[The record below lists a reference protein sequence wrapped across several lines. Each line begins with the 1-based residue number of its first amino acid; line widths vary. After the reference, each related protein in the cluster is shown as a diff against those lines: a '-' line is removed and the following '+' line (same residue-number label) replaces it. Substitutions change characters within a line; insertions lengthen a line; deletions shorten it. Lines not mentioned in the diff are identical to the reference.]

1 MKVYNKNG
9 DVIEIQDVNDTGWE
23 ILLADESLKGR
34 ILNGYATLVFEGPL
48 LEGNDGQKNTSI
60 KLPDKYMPSIF
71 PLDFSLHTNEVKP
84 KSVFAGINRL
94 DGLYFYMIGTNMNP
108 VGTVTYP
115 L

>member
-23 ILLADESLKGR
+23 ILLADESVKGR
-34 ILNGYATLVFEGPL
+34 ILNGYVTLVFEGPL
-48 LEGNDGQKNTSI
+48 LEGSDGQMNTSI
-60 KLPDKYMPSIF
+60 KLPDKYMPSTY
-71 PLDFSLHTNEVKP
+71 PLDFSLHTNERKP
-84 KSVFAGINRL
+84 KSIFAGINR
-94 DGLYFYMIGTNMNP
+94 DGLYFYMLGTNMNP